1 MGISNDMKKLGEDIV
16 AANDVRVK
24 AIGVL
29 VKDTHKML
37 KGFQAEHKEMA
48 TNLRGELAKGED
60 QRLKDFRVMMANIQ
74 KFVSD
79 IDKEVSAMIER
90 FQKEHKVM
98 ADELRENLEK
108 GEADRLKTF
117 NDMMG
122 NIHQDIN
129 QIETYV
135 ANKLKEFSDAHV
147 GMSEELKKMLANYVA
162 DMVKATKKLM
172 GDIQKRQKER
182 TAEVAD
188 LNVEVADLLET
199 FKTEREKMAA
209 NWLALTVK
217 MAKKRGIMPKVEAEV
232 KVRPVKEAIAAIEVI
247 EEVIE
252 EEEKEAPPEMDL
264 DEKIL
269 QFINK
274 HPEGVM
280 VGDMEET
287 LGVVRMR
294 LGVIAKKLLE
304 EGKIRKEE
312 KMYFPL

>member
-1 MGISNDMKKLGEDIV
+1 MGIANDMKKLREDIV

-37 KGFQAEHKEMA
+37 EGFQAEHKEMA
-48 TNLRGELAKGED
+48 TNLRGELAKGEEK
-60 QRLKDFRVMMANIQ
+60 RLKDFRAMMANIQ

-79 IDKEVSAMIER
+79 VNKEVSAMIER
-90 FQKEHKVM
+90 FQKEHKAM
-98 ADELRENLEK
+98 ADELKENLEK
-108 GEADRLKTF
+108 GEVDRLKTF

-135 ANKLKEFSDAHV
+135 ANKLKEFSDAHA
-147 GMSEELKKMLANYVA
+147 GMSEELKKMLAQYVD

-182 TAEVAD
+182 NT
-188 LNVEVADLLET
+188 EVADLLEA

-209 NWLALTVK
+209 NWQALTVK
-217 MAKKRGIMPKVEAEV
+217 MAKKRGIKPKVEAEV
-232 KVRPVKEAIAAIEVI
+232 KVRPVKEAI
-247 EEVIE
+247 EEIE
-252 EEEKEAPPEMDL
+252 EEEVTPEIDL

-269 QFINK
+269 QFIDK
-274 HPEGVM
+274 HPEGVR

-312 KMYFPL
+312 NMYFPL